1 MKKNVMLSYS
11 ATEVEIFDVALE
23 GGYGDSV
30 VLPGFGSETD
40 DWL

>member
-1 MKKNVMLSYS
+1 MKKNIMLSYS
-11 ATEVEIFDVALE
+11 APEVEIFDVALE

-40 DWL
+40 EWL